1 MVALGKPIVSAQS
14 VPDSD
19 RPLVGRDTRRTVL
32 IGVLSGVLFALG
44 LVASE
49 APGEI
54 ALDVDLK
61 PFFIPYLL
69 IAVAGYWTPTLAAA
83 VGAAAGE
90 GLLDVVE
97 GYELDDPVG
106 FVGYVVG
113 FTLFGWYLHRVA
125 SDPADRRAQIVAAL
139 IGAFGQAAF
148 EGVAFYAFAVRA
160 GPIDAMLSVL
170 GNTVIHGVVL
180 GAVPL
185 LILYPVIEDRARDV
199 ASELAR

>member
-1 MVALGKPIVSAQS
+1 MIALQKPIVSDRS

-19 RPLVGRDTRRTVL
+19 RPLVSGDTRLVVL
-32 IGVLSGVLFALG
+32 IGVLSGVLFMIG

-49 APGEI
+49 APGEM
-54 ALDVDLK
+54 ALDIDLK

-90 GLLDVVE
+90 GLLDVFE
-97 GYELDDPVG
+97 GYELDDPIG

-125 SDPADRRAQIVAAL
+125 SDPADRRAQVVAAL
-139 IGAFGQAAF
+139 LGAFGQAAF
-148 EGVAFYAFAVRA
+148 EGAAFYVFATRA
-160 GPIDAMLSVL
+160 GPIDAVLSVL

-199 ASELAR
+199 ASELTR